1 MDFDS
6 MHQKV
11 STSDVP
17 FLQQEVSGSG
27 VTFLPQK
34 VSITGVPFYAGTLE
48 ALVDHLIDLAQSE
61 KNNCCIHPAD
71 AHVLVH
77 ADKDASYKNLLQNS
91 YLNLPD
97 GMPIVWLGRWMGFTK
112 MKRCYGPDLFKMMMM
127 SSAKTPIRH
136 FLCGGKDGIAIALK
150 EICSKRFGNQQIVG
164 TYSPPF
170 REMTDAEMKALG
182 EMIIAAQADVVW
194 IGLGAPKQE
203 KFAHR
208 LTSFTKTSLLITV
221 GAAFDFH
228 TDLVKQ
234 APRWMQR
241 SGMEWLFRMMMEP
254 KRLGKRYALVIP
266 KFLQLAIRQQFQQP

>member
-6 MHQKV
+6 MQ
-11 STSDVP
+11 
-17 FLQQEVSGSG
+17 
-27 VTFLPQK
+27 QK
-34 VSITGVPFYAGTLE
+34 VSISGMPFLQDKVTIMGVPFYAGSLE
-48 ALVDHLIDLAQSE
+48 ALVHHLIDLAKSE
-61 KNNCCIHPAD
+61 KNNQCIHPAD

-77 ADKDASYKNLLQNS
+77 ADKDPSYKNLLRNS

-97 GMPIVWLGRWMGFTK
+97 GMPIVWLGRLMGFKK

-127 SSAKTPIRH
+127 SSAQKPVRH
-136 FLCGGKDGIAIALK
+136 FLCGGKEGIAVALK
-150 EICSKRFGNQQIVG
+150 EICSKRFGNEQIVG
-164 TYSPPF
+164 TYIPPF
-170 REMTDAEMKALG
+170 REMTDAEMKELG
-182 EMIIAAQADVVW
+182 EMILAAQADIVW

-208 LTSFTKTSLLITV
+208 LSSFTKTSLLITV

-228 TDLVKQ
+228 TNQVKQ

-241 SGMEWLFRMMMEP
+241 SGMEWFFRMMMEP

-266 KFLQLAIRQQFQQP
+266 KFLQLAIRQLFQ